1 MARTKKA
8 TVEDFLAELPHP
20 RKAEIEELRAAI
32 LGADPAIGEQV
43 KWNAPSFGVDGDDR
57 ITFRLQPGDR
67 VELIFHRGVAKR
79 SDTAS
84 FSFADPSGL
93 IQWSTGDRGVVAFR
107 DQTDMCRNKQ
117 AVVELVRAWVRATT
131 E

>member
-1 MARTKKA
+1 MARSKKA

-20 RKAEIEELRAAI
+20 RKVEIEELRAAI
-32 LGADPAIGEQV
+32 LGADQAIGEQV
-43 KWNAPSFGVDGDDR
+43 KWNAPSFGVDGDDG

-67 VELIFHRGVAKR
+67 VGLIFHRGVAKR
-79 SDTAS
+79 SDTDS

-93 IQWSTGDRGVVAFR
+93 IQWSTDDRGVVAFR
-107 DQTDMCRNKQ
+107 DHADVRRHKP
-117 AVVELVRAWVRATT
+117 AVVELVDAWIRATS